1 MLIMTVLALV
11 KFSKHLAV
19 QMSNVSSEL
28 NAHGISQIVEVFDGN
43 PRNFRD
49 WIKQIENIVN

>member
-1 MLIMTVLALV
+1 MTVSALV

-28 NAHGISQIVEVFDGN
+28 NAHGISQIVQVFDGN